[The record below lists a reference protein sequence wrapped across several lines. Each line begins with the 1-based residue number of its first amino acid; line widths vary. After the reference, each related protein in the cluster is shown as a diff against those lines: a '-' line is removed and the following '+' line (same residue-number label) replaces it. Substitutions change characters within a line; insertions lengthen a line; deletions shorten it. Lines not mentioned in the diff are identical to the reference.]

1 MSKKIKSK
9 KDLHDNN
16 TIHVM
21 NSIEATIIPKY
32 NPYAIGYGIH
42 QSKKHP
48 KRSQLKCE
56 TQKMMKGEW

>member
-1 MSKKIKSK
+1 
-9 KDLHDNN
+9 
-16 TIHVM
+16 M

-32 NPYAIGYGIH
+32 NPYAIGHGIH